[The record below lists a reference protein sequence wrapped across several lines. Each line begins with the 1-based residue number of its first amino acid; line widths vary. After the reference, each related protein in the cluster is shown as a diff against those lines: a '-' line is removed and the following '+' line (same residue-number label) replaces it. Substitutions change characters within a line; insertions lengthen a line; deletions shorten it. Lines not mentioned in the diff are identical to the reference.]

1 MDKTLKSVEVH
12 LGRQGRVVIPASL
25 RRSLQLEE
33 GDKLVVR
40 EEAGRLVLEK
50 PETIKQRLKAR
61 FNKVPKE
68 RSLADELIAER
79 REAAKKEEAE

>member
-12 LGRQGRVVIPASL
+12 LGCQGRVVIPASL

-40 EEAGRLVLEK
+40 EESGRLVLEK
-50 PETIKQRLKAR
+50 PETIEQRLKAR
-61 FNKVPKE
+61 FNKLPKE

-79 REAAKKEEAE
+79 REAAKKEMLV